1 MDGEGGNR
9 RRALPRHSAHLKKPA
24 DVTDSIDACANLREA
39 TMLVSVIIPLYNTE
53 KYIGACLASVLS
65 QTHTDLEVIVV
76 DDGSTDGGAAIAEG
90 IADERIRVDR
100 GPNRGVSAAR
110 NRGLDLARGEIVAFL
125 DADDI
130 WYPDKLSE
138 QISVLQSDRDVVAVG
153 AVFQY
158 LSRDGRRLLSQVG
171 QDARDADA
179 RERMQRGQLSP
190 FPIDSCLI
198 AWADTVRNA
207 GGFDESLPVVEDI
220 DLMSRLALAGSVATV
235 MRPLG
240 AYRLH
245 SESLSAR
252 EHARVKMFMRFVEQR
267 ATARLEGRPTPDL
280 ESFVSAYRPTRAQR
294 WQDGAAR
301 RFRDAGVLAMEGRYV
316 RATTLCA
323 LALAARPSYTLRR
336 IAMRSPVRRTPGAV
350 AHGGN

>member
-1 MDGEGGNR
+1 M
-9 RRALPRHSAHLKKPA
+9 
-24 DVTDSIDACANLREA
+24 
-39 TMLVSVIIPLYNTE
+39 IIPLYNTE

-65 QTHTDLEVIVV
+65 QTHTNLEVIVV

-153 AVFQY
+153 AVFHY
-158 LSRDGRRLLSQVG
+158 LSRDGRRHLSQVG

-179 RERMQRGQLSP
+179 RERMQRGQLMP
-190 FPIDSCLI
+190 FPPSSLI
-198 AWADTVRNA
+198 ARTDRVRDA
-207 GGFDESLPVVEDI
+207 GGFDESIPPVADL
-220 DLMSRLALAGSVATV
+220 DLMARLALAGSVATV

-240 AYRLH
+240 GYRLH
-245 SESLSAR
+245 SSAMTVR
-252 EHARVKMFMRFVEQR
+252 QPAEMMTLARFVEKR
-267 ATARLEGRPTPDL
+267 ATARLEGRPAPDL
-280 ESFVSAYRPTRAQR
+280 ESFVSAYRPTKAQR
-294 WQDGAAR
+294 RRDGAQQ
-301 RFRDAGVLAMEGRYV
+301 RFRDAGMLAMEGRYV

-323 LALAARPSYTLRR
+323 LALAARPWYTMRR
-336 IAMRSPVRRTPGAV
+336 IAAHLSVRRASSAV
-350 AHGGN
+350 AHGAS